1 MANLHSGA
9 MASLEA
15 MIAGVGAQY
24 YDKQIPKDITR
35 EGLTVQKRGR
45 AIDAYTLL
53 PRSNDLL

>member
-1 MANLHSGA
+1 MANFHSGA

-45 AIDAYTLL
+45 AINAYTF
-53 PRSNDLL
+53 PV

>member
-24 YDKQIPKDITR
+24 NDKQIPKNMIR
-35 EGLTVQKRGR
+35 EGLNV
-45 AIDAYTLL
+45 
-53 PRSNDLL
+53 

>member
-24 YDKQIPKDITR
+24 YDKQIPGYDK
-35 EGLTVQKRGR
+35 GR
-45 AIDAYTLL
+45 TNSIEKGSGY
-53 PRSNDLL
+53 